1 MLSGAR
7 GMMNAL
13 GTAALGFVV
22 FDPRQ
27 LFTASFQMTFLC
39 VLIVAAI
46 GLPLVERTSHLYRQ
60 ALAHWDSDDYGPSL
74 PPRIAQF
81 RADLRLIAERFARFL
96 GTPWSLRLVRA
107 IASFCLATFE
117 LLLVSTVMQLG
128 LALPMAFYFHRAT
141 TIGLPANVAVVP
153 LTQLLMPAAMLSAAL
168 SYVSPVLPKL
178 PALLTAVA
186 LPAITGTVRRLG
198 GLRLAELP

>member
-81 RADLRLIAERFARFL
+81 RPDLRLIAERFARFL
-96 GTPWSLRLVRA
+96 ATPWPFRLVPP
-107 IASFCLATFE
+107 ITPSSLATF
-117 LLLVSTVMQLG
+117 Q
-128 LALPMAFYFHRAT
+128 F
-141 TIGLPANVAVVP
+141 
-153 LTQLLMPAAMLSAAL
+153 LS
-168 SYVSPVLPKL
+168 PP
-178 PALLTAVA
+178 P
-186 LPAITGTVRRLG
+186 
-198 GLRLAELP
+198 